1 MAEEAIKVAV
11 VGHTNT
17 GKTSLMRTILRD
29 VNFGEVS
36 DQPAVTREVEGA
48 ALTIHGRE
56 KGKRSAGGG
65 ERRLLLYDTPGLEDS
80 IGLADFLQEMRGER
94 RIDGIE
100 LIRELFASPAGASRF
115 SQEVKALR
123 QVLDSDVALYV
134 IDARDRVLGKHRDEL
149 TILAY
154 CARPV
159 VPVLNFI
166 AAEEARTA
174 EWREQLS
181 RVNMHAIA
189 EFDTVVYDARS
200 EEQLFEKVRT
210 LLDSHEGLLS
220 ALIEERRKE
229 RRRLIA
235 ASARTIAELLIDAA
249 AYVEI
254 IPDESSRGKESAL
267 EQFKQTIRQREDACV
282 RQLLELFRFRSED
295 YAAGDLPIEGGK
307 WGVDLFSP
315 AALKQF
321 SVSAGGGAAAGA
333 MAGLTIDALVGG
345 LSLGAGALI
354 GAAAGA
360 TLGAG
365 WTHGKRLM
373 RRAQGAT
380 ELRCDDATLLVL
392 RARELALAN
401 ALLQRGHAAVR
412 PIELKL
418 PREDATGQKAWR
430 RLWDDARQHP
440 RWVRAIAGAGGFS
453 ADPRRQ
459 ATMQEMADLLEG
471 ALHRAGSHGN

>member
-1 MAEEAIKVAV
+1 MAEETIRVAV

-17 GKTSLMRTILRD
+17 GKTSLMRTLLRD

-36 DQPAVTREVEGA
+36 DRPAVTREVEGA
-48 ALTIHGRE
+48 AITVHGADA
-56 KGKRSAGGG
+56 KKRRRG
-65 ERRLLLYDTPGLEDS
+65 EQRLLLYDTPGLEDS
-80 IGLADFLQEMRGER
+80 IGLADFLQELRGER

-100 LIRELFASPAGASRF
+100 LIRELFASSEGASRF

-134 IDARDRVLGKHRDEL
+134 VDARDRVLGKHRDEL

-159 VPVLNFI
+159 VPVLNFV
-166 AAEEARTA
+166 AAEESRTSA
-174 EWREQLS
+174 WREQLS

-189 EFDTVVYDARS
+189 EFDTVVFDARS
-200 EEQLFEKVRT
+200 EEQLFEKIRT
-210 LLDSHEGLLS
+210 LLDSHETLLT
-220 ALIEERRKE
+220 ALIEERREE
-229 RRRLIA
+229 RRRLIGA
-235 ASARTIAELLIDAA
+235 ASRTIAELLVDAA
-249 AYVEI
+249 AYVEV
-254 IPDESSRGKESAL
+254 IPDEGDRGKQAAL
-267 EQFKQTIRQREDACV
+267 EQFKETIRQRENACV
-282 RQLLELFRFRSED
+282 RQLLDLFRFREED

-333 MAGLTIDALVGG
+333 MAGLTVDALVGG
-345 LSLGAGALI
+345 LSLGAGALL

-392 RARELALAN
+392 RARGLALAG
-401 ALLQRGHAAVR
+401 ALLQRGHAAVK

-418 PREDATGQKAWR
+418 PKEDAAGQKAWKH
-430 RLWDDARQHP
+430 LWDEARQHP
-440 RWVRAIAGAGGFS
+440 RWVRAIPGAGAAS

-459 ATMQEMADLLEG
+459 ATVQEMAELLEG
-471 ALHRAGSHGN
+471 VLGRGRD